1 LRDQELKAICRRKWE
16 IDDDDI
22 DLLDDED
29 MEAEE
34 EWMSDAIDLLMND
47 MDDEDNTGLTEDER
61 DEMIS
66 AKGETDDDAE
76 IVSVRKVKSE
86 GEDDKQD
93 LEVDLLEACDQR

>member
-76 IVSVRKVKSE
+76 IVSVGKVKSE